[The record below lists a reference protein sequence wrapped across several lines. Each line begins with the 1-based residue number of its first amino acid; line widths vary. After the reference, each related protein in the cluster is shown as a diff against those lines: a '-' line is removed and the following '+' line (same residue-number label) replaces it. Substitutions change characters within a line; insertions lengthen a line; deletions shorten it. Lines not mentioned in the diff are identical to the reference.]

1 MLNNQSNDRQVLIL
15 IPMLNEEKYIE
26 RCIGSIGKQSHQNWI
41 TYISDNFSNDSSLEI
56 VQGYASTNEKFRIVK
71 RIDRVGAEENWN
83 DLAEKALNETSP
95 DFVMWL
101 GADDFLE
108 NIDYLKNMTE
118 NCVKDGIVPSFKN
131 CREDGSYYLNHIFSI
146 DCTFESKIAN
156 HFRFARNWANV
167 VAIYGLYKVEVFTEL
182 LQGNSSRL
190 TDSPESDWWWT
201 FTLHNQFKV
210 TSSPTD
216 FYVKT
221 IKKTPFYSITGSNN
235 SAVTI
240 LRKVISS
247 NLNLRLLN
255 QAVTQKHRIT
265 THNFLQ
271 FCYTFAFQLI
281 FMATDKILR
290 LILPSKSRNLG
301 PR

>member
-1 MLNNQSNDRQVLIL
+1 MLNNKSNDGQVLIL

-26 RCIGSIGKQSHQNWI
+26 RCIGSIRKQSHQNWI
-41 TYISDNFSNDSSLEI
+41 TYISDNFSTDDSLEI
-56 VQGYASTNEKFRIVK
+56 VQGYASTNGNFRIIK
-71 RIDRVGAEENWN
+71 RKNKVAAEENWN
-83 DLAEKALNETSP
+83 ELAKKALSETSP

-108 NIDYLKNMTE
+108 NADYLKNMIE

-131 CREDGSYYLNHIFSI
+131 CREDGSYYLNHIFST
-146 DCTFESKIAN
+146 DCTFESKIVN
-156 HFRFARNWANV
+156 HFRLAQNWANV
-167 VAIYGLYKVEVFTEL
+167 VAIYGLYKVQVFKEL
-182 LQGNSSRL
+182 LHGNSSRL

-201 FTLHNQFKV
+201 FTLHNKFKV

-216 FYVKT
+216 FYIKT
-221 IKKTPFYSITGSNN
+221 IKKNPFYSTPRSNN
-235 SAVTI
+235 SAAAK

-255 QAVTQKHRIT
+255 QAVTQNGRIT
-265 THNFLQ
+265 IDNFLQ

-281 FMATDKILR
+281 FMVTDKILR
-290 LILPSKSRNLG
+290 TILPSKRRNLG